1 MEVVNMQ
8 QNFNS
13 VTTSAPGILAT
24 NKVIRNTY
32 ILLSMT
38 VLFSAFTA
46 AISMVTNLQIPLF
59 LIIIGYFGLLYLT
72 SATANSSMGLISVF
86 LFTGFMGLTLGP
98 ILNATIQGFSNGSQ
112 IVTAA
117 LASTGAIFFGLSGY
131 AMTTRKNFSYLGGF
145 LAVGITV
152 AIVASLAMFFFYIPA
167 LDLVLSAAIVLLMSG
182 FILFET
188 SQIIHGGQR
197 NYIMATVSLYVSLFN
212 LFINLLRLFALLAGR
227 RD

>member
-1 MEVVNMQ
+1 MQ

-13 VTTSAPGILAT
+13 VSTTAPGILAT

-32 ILLSMT
+32 LLLSLT

-46 AISMVTNLQIPLF
+46 AVSMVINLQIPF
-59 LIIIGYFGLLYLT
+59 MFIIIGYFGLLYLT
-72 SATANSSMGLISVF
+72 SATANSAMGLISVF

-98 ILNATIQGFSNGSQ
+98 ILNATIHGYSNGSQ

-131 AMTTRKNFSYLGGF
+131 AMTTRKDFSYLGGF
-145 LAVGITV
+145 LAVGISVT
-152 AIVASLAMFFFYIPA
+152 ILASLALFFFYVPA
-167 LDLVLSAAIVLLMSG
+167 LDLVISSAIVLLMSG

-188 SQIIHGGQR
+188 SQIIHGGER

-212 LFINLLRLFALLAGR
+212 LFINLLRLFSLLAGR